1 MMIIIRR
8 GSKSQDLTQE
18 KEKLHHPDIKSTLLP
33 NKSKSLVLDTN
44 LNRVT
49 GVAFFSPRIK

>member
-18 KEKLHHPDIKSTLLP
+18 KEKLHHPDIKST
-33 NKSKSLVLDTN
+33 SLVLDTN